1 MSDIDE
7 PGVSRRQFFRGLA
20 GDLLKVVGEVAGL
33 DVEPEPP
40 PPLSFSEDDII
51 VPPEKQA
58 ATLNE
63 IFGFLEQL
71 GAQEHDDQDGQ
82 DGPEVEPA
90 PELAVPEPAPEP
102 EMAEPALAAEPHPEA
117 ELPQT

>member
-1 MSDIDE
+1 MPEIDE
-7 PGVSRRQFFRGLA
+7 PAVSRRQFFRGLA
-20 GDLLKVVGEVAGL
+20 GDLMKVVGEVAGL

-40 PPLSFSEDDII
+40 PLSFNEDDVI

-71 GAQEHDDQDGQ
+71 GAEPQEAEDG
-82 DGPEVEPA
+82 DGGTGAEPVS
-90 PELAVPEPAPEP
+90 ELAAAVPET
-102 EMAEPALAAEPHPEA
+102 AEPALSAEPHPEA